1 LQDTWDCCKA
11 APAAGCPNAILPL
24 VPRSAAFGS
33 FSTFSTSTTTISTIA
48 VMPGNR
54 TLPGL
59 GSDNGLLGEF
69 HLGLGCAQA
78 RGG

>member
-1 LQDTWDCCKA
+1 LLQSA
-11 APAAGCPNAILPL
+11 ASGWVPKRHPAASS
-24 VPRSAAFGS
+24 RSAAFGS
-33 FSTFSTSTTTISTIA
+33 FSTLSTSTTTISTIA

-69 HLGLGCAQA
+69 HLGLGCTQA